1 MSKLS
6 KLREWLT
13 LEQTVNRISKELEE
27 PVTVADLYQF
37 CLDGHLKLSAYF
49 VNNAKAK
56 VVTLIKKED
65 IEYKQKYIRVTK
77 GTLKPIPVEATNKDL
92 KDVQYCNIPINA
104 QHPISK
110 DYWLQKIE
118 PKLHTINGIW
128 DLTMIGAERLD
139 IEHQYQQETSGI
151 ELNTQSQSG
160 VYVQQGSLICQL
172 YICFESDPTL
182 DSESQSDDCISD
194 EERRNLKI
202 DESNIDSILKK
213 MRPRPLNREQSY
225 PAESLGE
232 QDHVLGVRSSEVT
245 RFIQSLEEKP
255 QEDKPLHGKERAT
268 LHILF
273 ASALKMAKIDL
284 DEKGIVKRIERA
296 TQSNN
301 TPISNQKIRDI
312 LPDVRS
318 TVELKKINAN

>member
-1 MSKLS
+1 MSKLN
-6 KLREWLT
+6 KLRKWLT
-13 LEQTVNRISKELEE
+13 LEQTVNRISKELGE

-49 VNNAKAK
+49 VNNAKVK

-65 IEYKQKYIRVTK
+65 IKYKQKYIRVTK
-77 GTLKPIPVEATNKDL
+77 GTPKPIPVEAANIDP

-104 QHPISK
+104 QYPISK

-118 PKLHTINGIW
+118 PKLHTINGLW

-151 ELNTQSQSG
+151 EVNTQSQCG
-160 VYVQQGSLICQL
+160 VYLQQGSLICQL
-172 YICFESDPTL
+172 HISFESDPPL
-182 DSESQSDDCISD
+182 DSGSQSDDVISD
-194 EERRNLKI
+194 EERRDLKI
-202 DESNIDSILKK
+202 DESNIDSVLKK
-213 MRPRPLNREQSY
+213 MRPRPLNREQSN
-225 PAESLGE
+225 PAERLGE
-232 QDHVLGVRSSEVT
+232 QEHVLVVRGSEIT

-296 TQSNN
+296 AESNN
-301 TPISNQKIRDI
+301 TPISNQNIRNT
-312 LPDVRS
+312 LLDVRA
-318 TVELKKINAN
+318 TVE